1 MSSEFKLQTTTF
13 SYVCMLEILLLL
25 LLNHVKNSF

>member
-1 MSSEFKLQTTTF
+1 
-13 SYVCMLEILLLL
+13 MLEILLLL